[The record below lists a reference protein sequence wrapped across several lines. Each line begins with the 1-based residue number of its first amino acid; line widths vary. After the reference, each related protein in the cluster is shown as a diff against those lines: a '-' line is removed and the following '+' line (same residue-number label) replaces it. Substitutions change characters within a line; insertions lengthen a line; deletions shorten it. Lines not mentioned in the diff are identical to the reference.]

1 MADTQPAAS
10 APTESRPTNA
20 VDSKPPVSSELG
32 GASSDGLAP
41 PRPAQAQ
48 ASVSLAA
55 PEMLGDPIA
64 SIAPGGAAQ
73 VGMPPANLGIQA
85 ETVPSSASAH
95 KHPGPNPD
103 AANDPEVAIQA
114 AEPAMAVS
122 QKFESAEEQSNKP
135 GEKAEEPKPEAS
147 EASQPEAP
155 KAEEAPKPE
164 AHQEPQ
170 AEAPPHEEPKAE
182 ASHEAKA
189 EEAQPEAPK
198 EAQQESKPESKPEAE
213 QEAEQEPKP
222 EAHEAAR
229 PDENKQDPTPPS
241 EAKPEAQG
249 TAEKPD
255 APSDDGFT
263 HQEMALPHVK
273 YAQNTIRSLKSRR
286 EAAAFLQPVDP
297 IALNIP
303 HYTQIIKHP
312 MDLGTID
319 QKLALTAYQLK
330 GSSSQNRMSDKLKQA
345 IDSGRINK
353 DHDQYKTVDAFE
365 RDVFLVF
372 DNCRTFNGTEHIFT
386 KNAEVLR
393 SVFEK
398 QRKGLATALEVA
410 NEQSANE
417 ARRRSSSALPTIRRS
432 SSNGGRPKREIHPP
446 ANRDLPWTE
455 EHLHPASKRAIL
467 NRHGKNGHMSPRE
480 QAYWSK
486 VINDELKFC
495 GRVVDDLLK
504 PAHQDLAWVF
514 YDLPAKDFDW
524 APAYYATIKKPIA
537 LFPIQKKLKS
547 GGYADLAAFD
557 ADLQLM
563 FRNCFTFN
571 PPDSD
576 VYIMGAKLKDVYEG
590 KMQKKPV
597 PPPLEP
603 EEEMDVDDDEDDD
616 DEADPDDANA
626 ALVQQLQRQITEL
639 EGTLENLESSK
650 AKNPVL
656 ITSTRVALNSVQAAL
671 AGAMSVSGMMGKKGK
686 KRAGADVHGSAKKK
700 NKGEPKKP
708 KAKKASGSPA
718 PRKRA
723 AVGSDE
729 EDVRTVTFDQK
740 EELAQKITEL
750 TDERLEGA
758 IRILNEDKP
767 PGQQGGEDDEIELD
781 IDELSPQTLYKL
793 YKYVVRPKKK
803 NAGPEVGPNGKPTP
817 VSAPIDGRKRGTGGL
832 KKKNLDEDEEAE
844 RIARLQ
850 QQLQQ
855 FNDPDHVPKPATPG
869 EQEASSKH
877 DDLVA
882 SESSS
887 GEEESD
893 SDSDMD

>member
-1 MADTQPAAS
+1 MVDTEHQASVPADARPTEVPAS
-10 APTESRPTNA
+10 ATT
-20 VDSKPPVSSELG
+20 G
-32 GASSDGLAP
+32 GEEPEVLAP
-41 PRPAQAQ
+41 PHPVQAPSGVSVPALET
-48 ASVSLAA
+48 ASEPIKTDTTLPTA
-55 PEMLGDPIA
+55 PAEMMLG
-64 SIAPGGAAQ
+64 
-73 VGMPPANLGIQA
+73 GMPPANVGIPPESVPGTTSSIAAPADEGTGEVEKA
-85 ETVPSSASAH
+85 EEARA
-95 KHPGPNPD
+95 
-103 AANDPEVAIQA
+103 EVAR
-114 AEPAMAVS
+114 AEVAKTDEVAT
-122 QKFESAEEQSNKP
+122 EAKP
-135 GEKAEEPKPEAS
+135 DEPKPDEPKPEEPKPE
-147 EASQPEAP
+147 E
-155 KAEEAPKPE
+155 PKPE
-164 AHQEPQ
+164 EPKP
-170 AEAPPHEEPKAE
+170 EEPKPEEPKPEEPKPEEPKPEEPKPEEPKPEEPKPEEPKPEEPKAD
-182 ASHEAKA
+182 
-189 EEAQPEAPK
+189 APTV
-198 EAQQESKPESKPEAE
+198 E
-213 QEAEQEPKP
+213 
-222 EAHEAAR
+222 
-229 PDENKQDPTPPS
+229 PTPS
-241 EAKPEAQG
+241 A
-249 TAEKPD
+249 D
-255 APSDDGFT
+255 APTKETPSASQPTATATSTQPAAEDGLT
-263 HQEMALPHVK
+263 HMEMAMPHVK

-303 HYTQIIKHP
+303 HYTQIITHP

-319 QKLALTAYQLK
+319 QKLALTAFHLK
-330 GSSSQNRMSDKLKQA
+330 GPPGSQNRMSDKLKQA
-345 IDSGRINK
+345 VDSGKLNMEQ
-353 DHDQYKTVDAFE
+353 DQYKYVDEFE

-372 DNCRTFNGTEHIFT
+372 DNCKRFNGAEHIFT
-386 KNAEVLR
+386 KNAEALR
-393 SVFEK
+393 GVFEK
-398 QRKGLATALEVA
+398 QRKGLASAVAVA
-410 NEQSANE
+410 NEANANE
-417 ARRRSSSALPTIRRS
+417 AKRRSSSTLPTIRRS

-467 NRHGKNGHMSPRE
+467 NRHGKNGQLTPRE

-495 GRVVDDLLK
+495 VRVIDDLLK

-514 YDLPAKDFDW
+514 YDIPAKDFDW

-537 LFPIQKKLKS
+537 LTPIQRKLKT

-557 ADLQLM
+557 ADMQLM
-563 FRNCFTFN
+563 FNNCFTFN

-576 VYIMGAKLKDVYEG
+576 VYVMGARLKDVYEG

-603 EEEMDVDDDEDDD
+603 EEEMDVDDDD
-616 DEADPDDANA
+616 DEDEDLDPEDANA
-626 ALVQQLQRQITEL
+626 VLVQQLQRQIAEL
-639 EGTLENLESSK
+639 EGTLETLENSK
-650 AKNPVL
+650 SKNPVL

-686 KRAGADVHGSAKKK
+686 KRSNADVHGSAKKGK
-700 NKGEPKKP
+700 SKGEPKK

-718 PRKRA
+718 PRKRSA
-723 AVGSDE
+723 GSDE

-740 EELAQKITEL
+740 EELAAKITEL

-803 NAGPEVGPNGKPTP
+803 NQPELGPNGKPAP
-817 VSAPIDGRKRGTGGL
+817 ASAPIDGRKRGTGGL
-832 KKKNLDEDEEAE
+832 KKKNLDETEEAE

-855 FNDPDHVPKPATPG
+855 FNDPDHTPKPATPA
-869 EQEASSKH
+869 EAEASSKH
-877 DDLVA
+877 DDLVQ
-882 SESSS
+882 SDSSS

>member
-1 MADTQPAAS
+1 MAEMEHEARAPAQGVTAPAGDAPSGGSAATAPAAVE
-10 APTESRPTNA
+10 PK
-20 VDSKPPVSSELG
+20 V
-32 GASSDGLAP
+32 
-41 PRPAQAQ
+41 
-48 ASVSLAA
+48 
-55 PEMLGDPIA
+55 
-64 SIAPGGAAQ
+64 
-73 VGMPPANLGIQA
+73 
-85 ETVPSSASAH
+85 
-95 KHPGPNPD
+95 
-103 AANDPEVAIQA
+103 EVNG
-114 AEPAMAVS
+114 EPAG
-122 QKFESAEEQSNKP
+122 ESVPKA
-135 GEKAEEPKPEAS
+135 GESVPQAEEPAPQAG
-147 EASQPEAP
+147 P
-155 KAEEAPKPE
+155 KAAEDAVEPKTEAGAEPKTE
-164 AHQEPQ
+164 TA
-170 AEAPPHEEPKAE
+170 AEPKAE
-182 ASHEAKA
+182 PTTEAA
-189 EEAQPEAPK
+189 A
-198 EAQQESKPESKPEAE
+198 
-213 QEAEQEPKP
+213 EPKTEP
-222 EAHEAAR
+222 AAE
-229 PDENKQDPTPPS
+229 PTTAPAAAPAEPTTAPATESTPAPATEPAAPAAPPTTDAAAPAPTPAPPTDG
-241 EAKPEAQG
+241 AAPAPN
-249 TAEKPD
+249 AAAPPAAA
-255 APSDDGFT
+255 APSDEASLT

-297 IALNIP
+297 IALNVP
-303 HYTQIIKHP
+303 HYTQVIRHP

-319 QKLALTAYQLK
+319 QKLALTAYHLK
-330 GSSSQNRMSDKLKQA
+330 GGASAPQNRMSDKLKHA
-345 IDSGRINK
+345 IDAGRV
-353 DHDQYKTVDAFE
+353 DAERDWYRQVDAFE

-372 DNCRTFNGTEHIFT
+372 DNCRTFNGPDHIFT

-393 SVFEK
+393 GVFEK

-410 NEQSANE
+410 NEQSASE
-417 ARRRSSSALPTIRRS
+417 ARRRSSGALPTIRRS
-432 SSNGGRPKREIHPP
+432 TNGGRPKREIHPP
-446 ANRDLPWTE
+446 ANRDLPWSE

-467 NRHGKNGHMSPRE
+467 SRHGKNGHMSQRE

-495 GRVVDDLLK
+495 VRVVDDLLK

-537 LFPIQKKLKS
+537 LTPIQKKLKT

-557 ADLQLM
+557 ADMQLM

-576 VYIMGAKLKDVYEG
+576 VYVMGAKLKEVYEG

-616 DEADPDDANA
+616 EVDPDDANA
-626 ALVQQLQRQITEL
+626 VLVQQLQRQIAEL
-639 EGTLENLESSK
+639 EGTLETLESSK
-650 AKNPVL
+650 SKNPVL

-686 KRAGADVHGSAKKK
+686 KRASADATGAAKKK
-700 NKGEPKKP
+700 SKGDAKKAAPAKPKKP
-708 KAKKASGSPA
+708 SSPA
-718 PRKRA
+718 PRKRSA
-723 AVGSDE
+723 GSDE

-740 EELAQKITEL
+740 EELAAKITEL

-803 NAGPEVGPNGKPTP
+803 STQPELGPNGKPIP
-817 VSAPIDGRKRGTGGL
+817 ASQPIDGRKRGTGGL
-832 KKKNLDEDEEAE
+832 KKKNLDETEEAE

-855 FNDPDHVPKPATPG
+855 FNDPDHIPKPATPG
-869 EQEASSKH
+869 QDAEASGKH

-887 GEEESD
+887 GEDESE
-893 SDSDMD
+893 SESDMD